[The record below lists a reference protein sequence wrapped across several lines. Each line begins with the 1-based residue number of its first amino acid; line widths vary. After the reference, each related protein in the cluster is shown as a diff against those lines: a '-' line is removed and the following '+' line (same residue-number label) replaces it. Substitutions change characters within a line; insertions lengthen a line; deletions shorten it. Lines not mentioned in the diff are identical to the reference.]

1 MASTYFEQPKIR
13 REVGFTK
20 IKGKTLTYSRVP
32 KDKEGWANASHF
44 VPLKGE
50 LMMLKMDDREVIG
63 WWGGAYWFGPRIKEK
78 DRVTKWKQ
86 ANFEYD

>member
-1 MASTYFEQPKIR
+1 MAATPYAQPKVR

-20 IKGKTLTYSRVP
+20 IKDKTLTYSRVP
-32 KDKEGWANASHF
+32 KDKEGWADASKY

-50 LMMLKMDDREVIG
+50 LMILKMQDRDVIG
-63 WWGGAYWFGPRIKEK
+63 WWAGAYWFGHRVKEK
-78 DRVTKWKQ
+78 DRVSKWKP